1 MDELTLIT
9 TLAVC
14 LFGSGGIVLWL
25 LNRLAKRSDD
35 RHLYGKDLKEIKT
48 TITRIQMGLVMALE
62 NDKVIFKSLRTHE
75 INGESEEQEK
85 KMEVFS
91 NPLRE
96 RATAV
101 IVAHNHPSGILI
113 PSNDDINVTQRLLKA
128 GELLGIRVLHHLI
141 FSDEGFRSMLEEN
154 ELT

>member
-35 RHLYGKDLKEIKT
+35 RHGYAKDLKDIKN
-48 TITRIQMGLVMALE
+48 TITKIQMGLVMALE

-75 INGESEEQEK
+75 INGESEEQEA
-85 KMEVFS
+85 KMDEYFLS
-91 NPLRE
+91 
-96 RATAV
+96 
-101 IVAHNHPSGILI
+101 
-113 PSNDDINVTQRLLKA
+113 
-128 GELLGIRVLHHLI
+128 LLGGKGER
-141 FSDEGFRSMLEEN
+141 G
-154 ELT
+154 